1 LRQTQRMRF
10 IDIHSHFI
18 YKVDDGAQNIDQTM
32 AMLEAA
38 QRRNI
43 YHLLATPHIS
53 DETNDVISQRILE
66 HFAKIKQK
74 IESAGLEIEISL
86 GSEIFYGS
94 RINNHFIYPWSTF
107 ANNGK
112 YFLFELP
119 LFDLPEGVS
128 DFIFNSKIQG
138 RTPILAHPERYLY
151 LRNDLSTLLH
161 WYRQGCLMQMNAG
174 SLTGHFGQRVVDFS
188 NKLLMLGFYQF
199 VASDAHDTN
208 FRNYKALEEAYE
220 EAKLLLDEK
229 ELEALF
235 HLNPQRAIKGE
246 PVAQR
251 EIDEGAFR
259 ESWLEKLFSPIK
271 QIKIHLAGQ

>member
-1 LRQTQRMRF
+1 MLFT
-10 IDIHSHFI
+10 DLHSHYI
-18 YKVDDGAQNIDQTM
+18 YNVDDGAQNIDQTL

-43 YHLLATPHIS
+43 RHLLATPHIT
-53 DETNDVISQRILE
+53 DGTNEIISQRILD
-66 HFAKIKQK
+66 HFREIEQR
-74 IESAGLEIEISL
+74 IESAGLDIKISL

-94 RINNHFIYPWSTF
+94 QINNHFTYPWSTF

-151 LRNDLSTLLH
+151 LRDDLSTLLG

-174 SLTGHFGQRVVDFS
+174 SLTGHFGQRVIDFS
-188 NKLLMLGFYQF
+188 RKLLMVGLYHF
-199 VASDAHDTN
+199 VASDAHDTH

-220 EAKLLLDEK
+220 EAAPLLDE
-229 ELEALF
+229 EEMENLF
-235 HLNPQRAIKGE
+235 HHNPERAIKGE
-246 PVAQR
+246 PIAQR
-251 EIDEGAFR
+251 EIDEDFLR
-259 ESWLEKLFSPIK
+259 KSWLHKLLSPIRQAK
-271 QIKIHLAGQ
+271 RRLVKP